1 MRGRTYLVAAAML
14 MATTAC
20 KRDDAGMRAG
30 AEVGAEVDEIRAA
43 LERRVNA
50 VDRSLD
56 SLDVLARNATADT
69 KAKLDGTIA
78 DLRIKRASI
87 ADDMRSASD
96 RTGDDLATL
105 RLELGRKIDAIDA
118 DIRNAMAGSSPMTN

>member
-1 MRGRTYLVAAAML
+1 MSGRTWMVAGAML
-14 MATTAC
+14 VLTTAC

-30 AEVGAEVDEIRAA
+30 AEIGAEVDEARAA

-56 SLDVLARNATADT
+56 SLDVLAHNASADA

-78 DLRIKRASI
+78 DLRIKRAAV
-87 ADDMRSASD
+87 ADDMRNAAD
-96 RTGDDLATL
+96 RTGNDLATL
-105 RLELGRKIDAIDA
+105 RLDIGRKLDAIDA
-118 DIRNAMAGSSPMTN
+118 DIKNAMAGSSPMTN

>member
-1 MRGRTYLVAAAML
+1 MRGRTFLVAAAML
-14 MATTAC
+14 TATTAC

-56 SLDVLARNATADT
+56 SLDVLARTATADT
-69 KAKLDGTIA
+69 KAKLGGTIA

-87 ADDMRSASD
+87 ADDMRSAAD

-105 RLELGRKIDAIDA
+105 RLDLGRKIDAIDA
-118 DIRNAMAGSSPMTN
+118 DIKNAMAGSSPMTN

>member
-1 MRGRTYLVAAAML
+1 MLLVAAAML

-30 AEVGAEVDEIRAA
+30 AEVGAEVDEARTA

-56 SLDVLARNATADT
+56 SLDALARTATADA

-78 DLRIKRASI
+78 DLRIKRASV
-87 ADDMRSASD
+87 ADGMRNAAD

-105 RLELGRKIDAIDA
+105 RLDLGRKLDAIEA
-118 DIRNAMAGSSPMTN
+118 DIKTAMAGSSPMTN

>member
-87 ADDMRSASD
+87 ADDMRSAAD

>member
-1 MRGRTYLVAAAML
+1 MRAHTWIVVGAML
-14 MATTAC
+14 AATTAC

-30 AEVGAEVDEIRAA
+30 AEVGAEVDEARAA

-56 SLDVLARNATADT
+56 SLDVLARTATADA

-78 DLRIKRASI
+78 DLRIKRASV
-87 ADDMRSASD
+87 ADDMRNAAD
-96 RTGDDLATL
+96 RVGDDLATL
-105 RLELGRKIDAIDA
+105 RLDIGRKLDAIDA
-118 DIRNAMAGSSPMTN
+118 DIKNAMAGYSPMTN